1 MIDEA
6 EIRRH
11 YELLRPSLDERERRL
26 FAATQVRA
34 PGHGGIVAVSQASGI
49 ARSTIGRGL
58 KELAPSPAVDQR
70 VRRGGG
76 ANS

>member
-11 YELLRPSLDERERRL
+11 YELLHPSLDEWGRRL
-26 FAATQVRA
+26 FGATQVRA
-34 PGHGGIVAVSQASGI
+34 LGHGGLAAVARATGI

-58 KELAPSPAVDQR
+58 RICS
-70 VRRGGG
+70 
-76 ANS
+76 

>member
-11 YELLRPSLDERERRL
+11 YELLRPSLDERGRRL

-34 PGHGGIVAVSQASGI
+34 TGI

-58 KELAPSPAVDQR
+58 KDLAPAPGEA
-70 VRRGGG
+70 
-76 ANS
+76 